1 MSLFI
6 LATLAAFFIKGLC
19 GFANTL
25 VFQSILS
32 FGVNNASISPVE
44 LALGFPGNVI
54 LTWQNRKSLNPKVFG
69 PLMALMLAGNLPGA
83 LMLSSIDGR
92 IVKIIFG
99 AAIIFIALDMLRGQG
114 KPRKEKK
121 WMTALVGVA
130 AGVLSGLFGVGA
142 LLAAYISRITETNG
156 AFKANISVVFLAE
169 NVFRFALYAA
179 LGILNQAALITAVKL
194 MPFMLVSLFAGIAVS
209 KKIDDRRIR
218 KLVLLLLVV
227 SGAMLIAQN
236 L

>member
-44 LALGFPGNVI
+44 LALGFPGNAI
-54 LTWQNRKSLNPKVFG
+54 LTWQNRKSLDPKVFG
-69 PLMALMLAGNLPGA
+69 PLMA

-99 AAIIFIALDMLRGQG
+99 TAIILIALDMLRGQG

-142 LLAAYISRITETNG
+142 LLAAYVSRITETNG

-179 LGILNQAALITAVKL
+179 LGILNQAALVTAVKL

-236 L
+236 I